1 MRNRTISAHPA
12 GAQAVRAHALL
23 LSAALV
29 TAFAVLT
36 AVGAH
41 IRVPLPSTPVPVT
54 LQTFFVFL
62 AGGLLGARRGGF
74 SQGLYLGLG
83 ALGIPVFAGGPA
95 AILGPTGGYLVGFA
109 VAAVLIGRLTA
120 GHRGASPVRTVGAMA
135 LGLGAIYG
143 LGSLQLMA
151 LAPIGLREAVSMG
164 ILPFL
169 AGDAAKLAL
178 AAGIVVA
185 VRKRSSR

>member
-1 MRNRTISAHPA
+1 MKTRTIPA
-12 GAQAVRAHALL
+12 RLDTAPTSRAHAAL

-29 TAFAVLT
+29 AAFAVMT
-36 AVGAH
+36 GVGAH
-41 IRVPLPSTPVPVT
+41 IRVPLPFTPVPVT

-62 AGGLLGARRGGF
+62 SGGLLGARLGGM
-74 SQGLYLGLG
+74 SQVLYLGLG
-83 ALGIPVFAGGPA
+83 AAGLPLFAGGA
-95 AILGPTGGYLVGFA
+95 GAIFGPTGGYLVGFG
-109 VAAVLIGRLTA
+109 VAALLIGRLTA
-120 GHRGASPVRTVGAMA
+120 GRDGSSPVRTVGAMV
-135 LGLGAIYG
+135 LGLAAIYG

-185 VRKRSSR
+185 VKRRSA